1 MQTESADSTAGDDPP
16 RHGALK
22 LTMRPLGGFAADLN
36 AVVSNLD
43 AVLATTEAAGAP
55 QHQEAQQR
63 VQTIGGVGPLV
74 GLSLTTTLER
84 VPFRKANAFGAFIGL
99 DPRTNDSG
107 PKAGHRR
114 LSKRGPAES
123 RRLLFNAAMSA
134 IKTTGWKP
142 LDESYR
148 THDWS
153 TTAALVILA
162 RKIARAVGSI
172 HHYQTTFNP
181 ARITQ
186 SLT

>member
-1 MQTESADSTAGDDPP
+1 
-16 RHGALK
+16 
-22 LTMRPLGGFAADLN
+22 MRPLGGFAADLN

-43 AVLATTEAAGAP
+43 AVLATTEATRAALAAGAP

-63 VQTIGGVGPLV
+63 VQTIGGIGPLV

-99 DPRTNDSG
+99 DPRAHDSG

-114 LSKRGPAES
+114 LSKLGPAES

-148 THDWS
+148 THGWS
-153 TTAALVILA
+153 TTATLVILA
-162 RKIARAVGSI
+162 RKIARAVGSS
-172 HHYQTTFNP
+172 HHYRTTFNP

-186 SLT
+186 CLT